1 MPSLTTHNTPALRFP
16 GYTGVWEQQRFHEL
30 ALVRRGLTYKPSDV
44 HASGIRVLRSSNIV
58 DETFTTSPDDI
69 FVQDNAINI
78 PFIHNGD
85 ILVTAA
91 NGSSR
96 LVGKHAIV
104 RNLLKNSAVPGG
116 FMLCLSSPE
125 PDFLNASMSSSWYS
139 KFIHVFVAGGNGSIG
154 NISKSSLDM
163 QPVLVPSLPEQQ
175 KIGSFFRHLDGL
187 INLHQ
192 RQTQKLKKLKQGL
205 LHEMFP
211 REGESVPR
219 LRFPGFTTNWEQQ
232 RLGNITNRI
241 TRKNTHLESDIPL
254 TLSAQY
260 GLIDQNE
267 FFTKR
272 IASKD
277 ISGYYLVRNG
287 EFAYNKSTSSDAP
300 WGAIERLD
308 RYDQGVL
315 STLYIVFGVKDPQE
329 INSDYLVSYYQTN
342 LWHRGIQA
350 IASEGARNHGLLNIT
365 PADFFDT
372 TISVPSDYR
381 EQSLIGSFFRKL
393 DDLLALHEQYTVKL
407 THLKKGL
414 LQKMFPQD

>member
-16 GYTGVWEQQRFHEL
+16 GYTGVWEQRRLGDIAIEINAGGDVNKMLLKPAGQYPVIAN
-30 ALVRRGLTYKPSDV
+30 ALTNDGIVGYYDDYYRIQSPAVTVTARGNIGHATARMTNFTPIVRLLTIISKHDSYFLE
-44 HASGIRVLRSSNIV
+44 H
-58 DETFTTSPDDI
+58 
-69 FVQDNAINI
+69 AINNI
-78 PFIHNGD
+78 KIIVESTGVPQLTVPQLSQYKIAFP
-85 ILVTAA
+85 VTMMEE
-91 NGSSR
+91 
-96 LVGKHAIV
+96 KT
-104 RNLLKNSAVPGG
+104 
-116 FMLCLSSPE
+116 
-125 PDFLNASMSSSWYS
+125 
-139 KFIHVFVAGGNGSIG
+139 
-154 NISKSSLDM
+154 
-163 QPVLVPSLPEQQ
+163 
-175 KIGSFFRHLDGL
+175 IGSFFRHVDGL

-381 EQSLIGSFFRKL
+381 EQSLIGSFFRTL
-393 DDLLALHEQYTVKL
+393 DDCIHCHERYVTTL
-407 THLKKGL
+407 IHLKKGL
-414 LQKMFPQD
+414 LQKMFPREG